1 MARKPRFWKKCQGR
15 RAPEQLV
22 FIDET
27 RVRTN
32 MTRTCGWSPRGEKL
46 LAKVAQGH
54 WKTLAFLAALR
65 SDRIDAPLVLE
76 GPINGTS
83 FAAYLKQ
90 CLVPTLSPGNI
101 VIMNNLGSHKSPAI
115 RKALR
120 PRRRARR
127 SFPRKP
133 SSRSAGPAGPGNAAG
148 RRCSPAASGTVREH
162 PAGHSASAAFS
173 LPCQTHDARHERDR
187 ITIVMTAQRSN
198 GFATSFRS
206 GHPDLAN
213 PNMAK
218 RKEFTARSAKFHF
231 SQAASYSPGHSLR
244 NRQIVFNSQAT
255 RWRCPPAI
263 VVAPSLTIQL
273 PEHHHLKLL

>member
-15 RAPEQLV
+15 RAPERLV

-27 RVRTN
+27 RARTN

-173 LPCQTHDARHERDR
+173 LPRRTHDGRPESAGITIAPIAQRFLHFVMVFRPKPPCSCKIRYCQTQKFSA
-187 ITIVMTAQRSN
+187 
-198 GFATSFRS
+198 
-206 GHPDLAN
+206 P
-213 PNMAK
+213 
-218 RKEFTARSAKFHF
+218 RSAKFHF
-231 SQAASYSPGHSLR
+231 SQ
-244 NRQIVFNSQAT
+244 V
-255 RWRCPPAI
+255 
-263 VVAPSLTIQL
+263 TI
-273 PEHHHLKLL
+273 